1 MNTAWA
7 EPPVFP
13 RTFLEFRALLT
24 EKHSAILWTT
34 KKEKMQP
41 IKLTGSLVITV
52 FILFWLE
59 ELISS

>member
-13 RTFLEFRALLT
+13 RIFLEFRALLT
-24 EKHSAILWTT
+24 EKRSAVLWTT

-41 IKLTGSLVITV
+41 IKPTGSLLITV

-59 ELISS
+59 ELI